1 MENNIISV
9 KYESDYTPKV
19 FEGKAYSYY
28 TSINVLVGDFV
39 LAPTIFGD
47 KVARVTEI
55 NIPESKIEAI
65 KPYVKMVKHKVNKAK
80 FLQEH
85 IILEEVA

>member
-1 MENNIISV
+1 METNIISV
-9 KYESDYTPKV
+9 KYESDYAPKV

-28 TSINVLVGDFV
+28 TNTNVNVGDYV
-39 LAPTIFGD
+39 LAPTVFGD

-65 KPYVKMVKHKVNKAK
+65 KPYVKMIKHKVNKAK

-85 IILEEVA
+85 IILEEAA